1 MRDYTLLIRP
11 ARSRIGLA
19 LTMVVTFVFGGWLN
33 AMADES
39 LPSSIPDFPSVIR
52 AHSDQL
58 TKMDSDK
65 AAVILFVSAVGPA
78 LQLGDA
84 ARTLGANALPAKLA
98 NELLVPDLTAAVHRL
113 MGGLAAWRLAFAV
126 RQAVGDQQFT
136 TAPERLFAS
145 PHVKTWLDQQGNA
158 PWHDSLGRLS
168 DVVTSPEWV
177 KGNSG
182 DSSATLSASALER
195 ASRLEVDAIQAVYQE
210 WDRLRNW
217 KDRVR
222 GLRGQARLCGTWQW
236 IIHNHQQHHQEQK
249 LLLLFPPAGHT
260 QATLLGLVETIV
272 LGENVYLRWELNG
285 RVQEDSLQFSKE
297 DQRLEGTFVNS
308 EGGWGSI
315 SGKRTAGCAP

>member
-1 MRDYTLLIRP
+1 MCNDTLLIRA
-11 ARSRIGLA
+11 ARSRIGHA
-19 LTMVVTFVFGGWLN
+19 LTMVGIFVLGVWLN
-33 AMADES
+33 AKADES

-58 TKMDSDK
+58 AKMDSDK

-84 ARTLGANALPAKLA
+84 ARTLGANSLPAKLA
-98 NELLVPDLTAAVHRL
+98 KELLVPDLTAAVYQL
-113 MGGLAAWRLAFAV
+113 MGGLAAWQFASAV
-126 RQAVGDQQFT
+126 RQAVRDQQFT
-136 TAPERLFAS
+136 TAHEKLLRS
-145 PHVKTWLDQQGNA
+145 PQAKTWLDHQGNA
-158 PWHDSLGRLS
+158 SWHDSLGQLS
-168 DVVTSPEWV
+168 DVVASPEWA
-177 KGNSG
+177 KGNLG
-182 DSSATLSASALER
+182 DPSATLSATALDR

-210 WDRLRNW
+210 WDRLRSW

-260 QATLLGLVETIV
+260 QATLLGLMETIV

-315 SGKRTAGCAP
+315 SGKRTAGCKP